1 MPIEDRL
8 LFCGTIRELNRQESG
23 RGSAYAVA
31 GQKLGCEYYGT
42 LARAF
47 YDFKKLLARKGYCGA
62 VEFTC
67 KPALGR
73 LRGYAVTAAPVRKA

>member
-23 RGSAYAVA
+23 RGSVYAVA
-31 GQKLGCEYYGT
+31 GQKLGGEYYGT

-62 VEFTC
+62 VELTC
-67 KPALGR
+67 KIRAR
-73 LRGYAVTAAPVRKA
+73 LRGYAITAAPIRKT